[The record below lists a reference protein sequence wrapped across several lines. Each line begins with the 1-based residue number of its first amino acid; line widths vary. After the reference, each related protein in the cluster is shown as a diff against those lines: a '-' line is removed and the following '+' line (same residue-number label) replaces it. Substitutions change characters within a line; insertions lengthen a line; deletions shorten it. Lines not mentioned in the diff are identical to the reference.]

1 MSKRETSAYSPDNE
15 VESYDGGEVKEEE
28 REDGEDEGDDGGEDD
43 EDEGGVEGRA
53 SKEGNSRSPRD
64 GHTRPFILPKM
75 WTVNDFK
82 PTMTT
87 NVFKNLR
94 DHYQIPDHIPIRLPG
109 KFEKCYLRKTTD
121 VNMYDAM
128 FTAGL
133 RLPLMSL
140 HRQLANFLVLSV
152 TQIAPNA

>member
-1 MSKRETSAYSPDNE
+1 MMEGKLRKKREKMVRMRVTM
-15 VESYDGGEVKEEE
+15 EE
-28 REDGEDEGDDGGEDD
+28 RMTRTRVELKGEPLK
-43 EDEGGVEGRA
+43 
-53 SKEGNSRSPRD
+53 KEIQEVPGMATLVHLFSPKC
-64 GHTRPFILPKM
+64 GPLM
-75 WTVNDFK
+75 